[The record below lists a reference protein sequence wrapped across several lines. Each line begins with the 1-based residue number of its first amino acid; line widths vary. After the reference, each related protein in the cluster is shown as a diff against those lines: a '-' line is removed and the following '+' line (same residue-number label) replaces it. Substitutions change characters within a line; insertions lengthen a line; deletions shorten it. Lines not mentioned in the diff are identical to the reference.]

1 MFRKVKELF
10 GGREESGDQEIRLE
24 DIPDLLASHEMRHE
38 ADLRAAATSSRQ
50 KILATRERLENA
62 VRGLSDS
69 NKEGEFHPKL
79 QKIVRNSLPQF
90 EKALL
95 LALSRQLPED
105 ADEFYLACSESLK
118 GCVKGLAGPGRY
130 LRNVFPGE
138 MKEIRGLIDEFGK
151 EINLLTP
158 HVAAS
163 RARREKFR
171 SLRSA
176 HAHAL
181 ELQSTLNS
189 LSREIPAL
197 EAEIREL
204 ERARAMKQEFMDSC
218 TSELASDSAFQEAVS
233 EAERSEKELMD
244 IERELNATFSTFA
257 HVLRKAEKITQRSDA
272 ARLARDLKHV
282 IHIVTDHEIPSA
294 GDVAREAGA
303 VLPVVTSMITSG
315 EIQLKNQEERD
326 LFSNPDTI
334 PQTLSAR
341 IVQCEH
347 AKENAGRLKAQLAA
361 HPLKARCGIAEH
373 DFASLLAAL
382 KGKETEFQGL
392 VEKKKEMQEKIPM
405 IFLQMEEDLSL
416 LIGTK
421 VHIPRE

>member
-10 GGREESGDQEIRLE
+10 GGREAPGDQEIRLE
-24 DIPDLLASHEMRHE
+24 DIPDLLASHETRHE
-38 ADLRAAATSSRQ
+38 ADLQAAFSSSRK

-62 VRGLSDS
+62 VRSLSES
-69 NKEGEFHPKL
+69 KNEGDFHPKL

-105 ADEFYLACSESLK
+105 ADEFYPACSESLK

-138 MKEIRGLIDEFGK
+138 MKEIRALIDEFGK
-151 EINLLTP
+151 ELNLLTP
-158 HVAAS
+158 LVASS

-176 HAHAL
+176 HSHAL
-181 ELQSTLNS
+181 ELQGTLKR

-204 ERARAMKQEFMDSC
+204 ERAKEVKKEIMDSC
-218 TSELASDSAFQEAVS
+218 TSQLAGDSAFQSVVR
-233 EAERSEKELMD
+233 EAEHSEKELMD
-244 IERELNATFSTFA
+244 TERELNATISTFV

-272 ARLARDLKHV
+272 ARLARDLKQV
-282 IHIVTDHEIPSA
+282 IHMATDHQVPRGEDI
-294 GDVAREAGA
+294 AREAGA
-303 VLPVVTSMITSG
+303 VLPVVSSMIASG

-326 LFSNPDTI
+326 LFSNPDAI
-334 PQTLSAR
+334 PQTLSTQIAQSEQAR
-341 IVQCEH
+341 
-347 AKENAGRLKAQLAA
+347 ENAGRLKAQLDS
-361 HPLKARCGIAEH
+361 HPLKARCKSAEH
-373 DFASLLAAL
+373 DLAAILAAL
-382 KGKETEFQGL
+382 KRKETEFREL
-392 VEKKKEMQEKIPM
+392 CEKQKEMQEKIPLT
-405 IFLQMEEDLSL
+405 FLQMEEELSEL
-416 LIGTK
+416 VGMN
-421 VHIPRE
+421 VHIQRE